1 MTSPAAQP
9 RSAPVA
15 DDDLDDLFNYDAS
28 MDDIFNEVDSNSNRP
43 SDDRAGKASKQNTET
58 LGIDEEVTVAKKRQP
73 IAKLDEA
80 RLLSGAGIPRLR
92 RISKEKLRF
101 KGKGHEFS
109 DVARLLNMYQLW
121 LDDLY
126 PRAKFADGLA
136 IIEKLGH
143 KKRMQIMRREWINE
157 GNPKRSGEVGT
168 ELQGEREAENTT
180 KTAGTTQ
187 DGEHQEREPRS
198 DGEQHQP
205 MEAQTTHTDAAP
217 SRFDGEPDD
226 DELDA
231 LLMADMPAP
240 TGLHAPS
247 SQTADEPAEDELDAL
262 LAEEMNG
269 APGSAPT
276 GGSRPGPASGY
287 RKSPREANQDDEFAD
302 EMEAME
308 GLEDW

>member
-1 MTSPAAQP
+1 MSSSAARP
-9 RSAPVA
+9 RELPEQN
-15 DDDLDDLFNYDAS
+15 DDLDDLFNYDAS
-28 MDDIFNEVDSNSNRP
+28 MDDVFNEADANRANDS
-43 SDDRAGKASKQNTET
+43 RAESAKKQQTST

-80 RLLSGAGIPRLR
+80 RLLSAAGIPRLR

-101 KGKGHEFS
+101 KGKGHEFQ
-109 DVARLLNMYQLW
+109 DVGRLLTMYQLW
-121 LDDLY
+121 LDELY

-157 GNPKRSGEVGT
+157 GKPRPSEDVGT
-168 ELQGEREAENTT
+168 DFPEGGQEAQH
-180 KTAGTTQ
+180 TAAGPTRV
-187 DGEHQEREPRS
+187 DDEHQERAPRS
-198 DGEQHQP
+198 DGEQYQA
-205 MEAQTTHTDAAP
+205 MEAQTINTDTAP
-217 SRFDGEPDD
+217 SQRAGEPDE

-231 LLMADMPAP
+231 LLTEDMPVSS
-240 TGLHAPS
+240 GVHAAS
-247 SQTADEPAEDELDAL
+247 SQKADEPDEDELDAL

-269 APGSAPT
+269 APGSEPL
-276 GGSRPGPASGY
+276 GRSGPGQASGS
-287 RKSPREANQDDEFAD
+287 RKSPLEKNQDDEFAD

>member
-1 MTSPAAQP
+1 MSSSAARP
-9 RSAPVA
+9 RELPEQN
-15 DDDLDDLFNYDAS
+15 DDLDDLFNYDAS
-28 MDDIFNEVDSNSNRP
+28 MDDVFNEADANRANDS
-43 SDDRAGKASKQNTET
+43 RAESAKKQQTST

-80 RLLSGAGIPRLR
+80 RLLSAAGIPRLR

-101 KGKGHEFS
+101 KGKGHEFQ
-109 DVARLLNMYQLW
+109 DVGRLLTMYQLW
-121 LDDLY
+121 LDELY

-157 GNPKRSGEVGT
+157 GKPRPSEDVGT
-168 ELQGEREAENTT
+168 DFPEGGQEAQH
-180 KTAGTTQ
+180 TAAGPTRV
-187 DGEHQEREPRS
+187 DDEHQEREPRS
-198 DGEQHQP
+198 DGEQYQA
-205 MEAQTTHTDAAP
+205 MEAQTINTDTAP
-217 SRFDGEPDD
+217 SQRAGEPDE

-231 LLMADMPAP
+231 LLTEDMPVSS
-240 TGLHAPS
+240 GVHAAS
-247 SQTADEPAEDELDAL
+247 SQKADEPDEDELDAL

-269 APGSAPT
+269 APGSEPL
-276 GGSRPGPASGY
+276 GRSGPGQASGS
-287 RKSPREANQDDEFAD
+287 RKSPLEKNQDDEFAD

>member
-1 MTSPAAQP
+1 MSSSAARP
-9 RSAPVA
+9 RELPEQN
-15 DDDLDDLFNYDAS
+15 DDLDDLFNYDAS
-28 MDDIFNEVDSNSNRP
+28 MDDVFNEADANRANDS
-43 SDDRAGKASKQNTET
+43 RAESAKKQQTST

-80 RLLSGAGIPRLR
+80 RLLSAAGIPRLR

-101 KGKGHEFS
+101 KGKGHEFQ
-109 DVARLLNMYQLW
+109 DVGRLLTMYQLW
-121 LDDLY
+121 LDELY

-157 GNPKRSGEVGT
+157 GKPRPSEDVGT
-168 ELQGEREAENTT
+168 DFPEGGQEAQH
-180 KTAGTTQ
+180 TAAGPTRV
-187 DGEHQEREPRS
+187 DDEHQEREPRS
-198 DGEQHQP
+198 DGEQYQA
-205 MEAQTTHTDAAP
+205 MEAQTINTDTAP
-217 SRFDGEPDD
+217 SQRAGEPDE

-231 LLMADMPAP
+231 LLTEDMPVSS
-240 TGLHAPS
+240 GVHAAS
-247 SQTADEPAEDELDAL
+247 SQKADGPDEDELDAL

-269 APGSAPT
+269 APGSEPL
-276 GGSRPGPASGY
+276 GRSGPGQASGS
-287 RKSPREANQDDEFAD
+287 RKSPLEKNQDDEFAD

>member
-1 MTSPAAQP
+1 MTSPAAQSRP
-9 RSAPVA
+9 APA
-15 DDDLDDLFNYDAS
+15 ANDDLDDLFNYDAS
-28 MDDIFNEVDSNSNRP
+28 MDDIFNDMDTSRP
-43 SDDRAGKASKQNTET
+43 SDDRAAQGSKQNTET

-157 GNPKRSGEVGT
+157 GKPKRSGEVET
-168 ELQGEREAENTT
+168 AELQEREQEAEDT
-180 KTAGTTQ
+180 TAGTTRA
-187 DGEHQEREPRS
+187 DDEHQETEPRS
-198 DGEQHQP
+198 DGEQHQA

-217 SRFDGEPDD
+217 SQFDGEPDE

-231 LLMADMPAP
+231 LLTADMLAP
-240 TGLHAPS
+240 TGLHATS
-247 SQTADEPAEDELDAL
+247 SQRADEPAEDELDAL

-269 APGSAPT
+269 APGSAPM
-276 GGSRPGPASGY
+276 GRSGPGPASDY
-287 RKSPREANQDDEFAD
+287 RKSPREENQDDEFAD

-308 GLEDW
+308 GLENW